1 MFLYTNTVSWLTVCQ
16 WVTEHRHN
24 NMYVLSTDP
33 KSQDMD
39 SLPTMSVPKKSP
51 TNVLSRLMYQ
61 NFNLKVDYTFKN
73 SIQRLTMNSHQW
85 T

>member
-1 MFLYTNTVSWLTVCQ
+1 
-16 WVTEHRHN
+16 
-24 NMYVLSTDP
+24 MYVLSTDP
-33 KSQDMD
+33 KSEDMD

-73 SIQRLTMNSHQW
+73 SIQRLTMNQKSPMNIIINEQNNI
-85 T
+85 